1 MLNRNNLT
9 LSALSNRLNLGTRS
23 LVLTTGVNNNGT
35 ALRIRHTHHDVMR
48 KHMEPDYVTSIPV
61 EAYAIPPMT
70 GPATATA
77 ARFKKACVDSWKPDA
92 TDAWLVPTQAA
103 TWQSWPSGQSAD
115 GQGSGSGPRS
125 SSRSRLSAAKTRI
138 VEARRR
144 PTSRSLEAIETT
156 GAAWTSRAAVARQTA
171 RAAVAE

>member
-23 LVLTTGVNNNGT
+23 LVLTTGVNNGT

-48 KHMEPDYVTSIPV
+48 NHMEQESVTAIPV
-61 EAYAIPPMT
+61 GVYAIPPMS
-70 GPATATA
+70 GPATAAAA

-92 TDAWLVPTQAA
+92 AAAWLVPTQAA
-103 TWQSWPSGQSAD
+103 TWQGWPSSQPAG
-115 GQGSGSGPRS
+115 GQGLGSGPRS
-125 SSRSRLSAAKTRI
+125 SSRSRLSTAEARI

-144 PTSRSLEAIETT
+144 PSRSLEAIETT
-156 GAAWTSRAAVARQTA
+156 DAAWASRAKVARQAA

>member
-35 ALRIRHTHHDVMR
+35 ALRIPHTHHDVMR
-48 KHMEPDYVTSIPV
+48 DHMERYSVASFPV
-61 EAYAIPPMT
+61 EVYAIPPIT
-70 GPATATA
+70 GPATAAA
-77 ARFKKACVDSWKPDA
+77 ARFKKACVDSRKPDA

-103 TWQSWPSGQSAD
+103 TWQSWPISQSAD
-115 GQGSGSGPRS
+115 ALGSGSGQRL
-125 SSRSRLSAAKTRI
+125 SSRSRFSAAKARI

-144 PTSRSLEAIETT
+144 PSSRSLEAIETT
-156 GAAWTSRAAVARQTA
+156 SAAWTNRAAVARQAA

>member
-1 MLNRNNLT
+1 MLYRNNLT

-48 KHMEPDYVTSIPV
+48 TSMERHYVTSIPV
-61 EAYAIPPMT
+61 GVYAIPPIT
-70 GPATATA
+70 GPAAADA

-92 TDAWLVPTQAA
+92 ADARLVPTPTA
-103 TWQSWPSGQSAD
+103 TWQGWHSGRLTS
-115 GQGSGSGPRS
+115 GQGSGQSQ
-125 SSRSRLSAAKTRI
+125 SSRSRLSAAGSRI
-138 VEARRR
+138 VESRRR
-144 PTSRSLEAIETT
+144 PSASSLGAVERTR
-156 GAAWTSRAAVARQTA
+156 AAWATSRAEAARQAA

>member
-23 LVLTTGVNNNGT
+23 LVLPTGVNNIGT

-48 KHMEPDYVTSIPV
+48 NHMEQEFVASIPV
-61 EAYAIPPMT
+61 GVYAIPPII
-70 GPATATA
+70 GPADADA

-92 TDAWLVPTQAA
+92 TDARLVPTPTA
-103 TWQSWPSGQSAD
+103 TWRSWHVSQSAG
-115 GQGSGSGPRS
+115 GQGSGSGPRQ
-125 SSRSRLSAAKTRI
+125 SSRSRLSAADARL

-144 PTSRSLEAIETT
+144 PTGRSLEAVEKK
-156 GAAWTSRAAVARQTA
+156 GAAWESRAAVARRTA
-171 RAAVAE
+171 TAAVAE